1 MFNDPRPDLER
12 DSNLWEL
19 FISITYLA
27 DEQLAYILH
36 GFRCG
41 GARLLKSNNGYVMRP
56 EFNHNSLWDNQVEYE
71 QDRKKFLMPYAEKIV
86 DCLNRL
92 GGK

>member
-1 MFNDPRPDLER
+1 MIAMLM
-12 DSNLWEL
+12 
-19 FISITYLA
+19 

-41 GARLLKSNNGYVMRP
+41 GCRILKSSSGYIMRP

-92 GGK
+92 GGQVK